1 MNAAIFYQPFKFLT
15 DSPMKIKPIILKV
28 IIAYLCVLNVPVG
41 AGILTT
47 EVALSQALM
56 EKGI

>member
-1 MNAAIFYQPFKFLT
+1 MLAYQYFLT
-15 DSPMKIKPIILKV
+15 DRLMKIKPIILRV